1 MTDTRRAG
9 QAGIPIPSGNNGRGQ
24 HAPRLAIVGC
34 GAIAEQYYLPALA
47 RRPDVLANMI
57 LVDRDAARAE
67 FLASKFGVQR
77 TDTDYREV
85 IPHVDGA
92 ILAVPTHLHHPIAM
106 QFLAEGI
113 HVYSE
118 KPLAENAI
126 KAREMVELAEERGLI
141 LAANYQRRLF
151 PPLVKVKELL
161 DDGTLGELRSIRYLV
176 GELFDWEAVTG
187 FRFNQG
193 TSSGGV
199 LRDRGAHVMYVLSWW
214 LGGKPAL
221 VSSQNDSFGGPEA
234 VADVHFQHKSCSG
247 EVKLSWLSKFTPRF
261 EVVGDKARV
270 EGGIYDTDSVL
281 LTTSGGQ
288 KKRLK
293 LPPTPRTY
301 LEIAYGM
308 VGNFIDAIE
317 GSARPLVS
325 GRDALPSIEF
335 IDDCYRAAT
344 RFDMPWYEVLETP
357 ATVPALEVTHGR

>member
-1 MTDTRRAG
+1 MTDTRQAG
-9 QAGIPIPSGNNGRGQ
+9 QAGAGGRGQ
-24 HAPRLAIVGC
+24 RAPRLAIVGC

-47 RRPDVLANMI
+47 RRPDVLADVI
-57 LVDRDAARAE
+57 LVDRDAGRAGQMAE
-67 FLASKFGVQR
+67 KFGVSR
-77 TDTDYREV
+77 TATDYRHV

-106 QFLAEGI
+106 HLLAEGI
-113 HVYSE
+113 HVFSE
-118 KPLAENAI
+118 KPLAENAV
-126 KAREMVELAEERGLI
+126 KAREMVELAEERDLV

-161 DDGTLGELRSIRYLV
+161 LDGTLGEPRSIRYLV
-176 GELFDWEAVTG
+176 GEPFDWEAVTG
-187 FRFNQG
+187 FRFDQG

-199 LRDRGAHVMYVLSWW
+199 LRDRGAHVMYVLCWW
-214 LGGKPAL
+214 LDGKPVL
-221 VSSQNDSFGGPEA
+221 LSSQNDAFGGPEA
-234 VADVHFQHKSCSG
+234 VAAVHFQHGNCRG

-261 EVVGDKARV
+261 EVVGDRARV

-281 LTTSGGQ
+281 LTTAGGR

-301 LEIAYGM
+301 LDIAYGM
-308 VGNFIDAIE
+308 VGNFIDAME
-317 GSARPLVS
+317 GRARPLVS

-344 RFDMPWYEVLETP
+344 RFDMPWYDVLEAP
-357 ATVPALEVTHGR
+357 AAAPALEVTHGR